1 MKFSFTS
8 IKSTQILVIMEV
20 SDYGSINSTSMYLP
34 HSGVT
39 FELFE

>member
-1 MKFSFTS
+1 MQFSFTS
-8 IKSTQILVIMEV
+8 IKSTQILVIMEEL
-20 SDYGSINSTSMYLP
+20 DYGSRNFTSMYLP